1 MEIVPFFKKTKQKR
15 GTISGHF
22 PTLQMKTRC
31 STSSLPLS
39 YSRSQSPTLLY
50 FSWPGWSKLKMRKVL
65 LDSISSPKIKQ
76 KIIFDLCVCHI
87 SGPTHAVL
95 QLFLFYY
102 YLWYSFSH
110 DSSVS
115 YIFKFFSGLTAGALR
130 KVRLAVISHRGS
142 AFLLLRKSLY
152 SEPKGGNNAL
162 TAHYAESQSHPKWL

>member
-1 MEIVPFFKKTKQKR
+1 
-15 GTISGHF
+15 
-22 PTLQMKTRC
+22 MKSRC
-31 STSSLPLS
+31 STSSLPLC

-76 KIIFDLCVCHI
+76 KIIFDLYVCCM
-87 SGPTHAVL
+87 SEPTFTIL

-102 YLWYSFSH
+102 YLLYSFSN

-115 YIFKFFSGLTAGALR
+115 YIFKFSSGLTVGALR
-130 KVRLAVISHRGS
+130 KVRLAVISHRAS
-142 AFLLLRKSLY
+142 AYLLQWKSLY

-162 TAHYAESQSHPKWL
+162 TAHYAESQSHPKWLWCHGVVIRSAAVVPL